1 MIRIKD
7 VTAMMTQC
15 LIDISHA
22 SKATPRL
29 SRARKYRL
37 SRADVVFKLKAVAT
51 CNVEHELDYSGL
63 PAKLSQMMLL
73 EMSDDK
79 SIQGDIIDVQ
89 IGELALTACACA
101 CASNPQLC
109 CDTQRALFKITCVC
123 LIYYTIGLDVTCS
136 SVLCKL
142 TSSRNATVMF

>member
-1 MIRIKD
+1 MVVLTREHGRHVQRTYVARVMVPVHEQSLMIRIKD

-51 CNVEHELDYSGL
+51 CNVEHNLDYSGL

-79 SIQGDIIDVQ
+79 SMQCDIIDVQ
-89 IGELALTACACA
+89 IGELALTACACD
-101 CASNPQLC
+101 CEMRIQSP
-109 CDTQRALFKITCVC
+109 AL
-123 LIYYTIGLDVTCS
+123 L
-136 SVLCKL
+136 
-142 TSSRNATVMF
+142 